1 MITAREYIATN
12 NVNLAPITDELFHSF
27 IEKDILE
34 KVGSNYLSV
43 NTDEECFEN
52 WSRIA
57 PYIDI
62 NKTYVFDPSPY
73 NEYADFLFECDNDA
87 DVEMALRCM
96 EGDKTM
102 LDWSII
108 LSGEEMMCYIENAKM
123 KLYA

>member
-1 MITAREYIATN
+1 MITAREYISAN
-12 NVNLAPITDELFHSF
+12 NVNLMPITDELFYNF
-27 IEKDILE
+27 MKKDILE
-34 KVGSNYLSV
+34 KIGSNY
-43 NTDEECFEN
+43 FGN
-52 WSRIA
+52 WSRIT
-57 PYIDI
+57 PHIDV
-62 NKTYVFDPSPY
+62 NKIYVFDPSQR

-96 EGDKTM
+96 EGDKYM